1 MKYPNQMN
9 YPPMQQTNPPFV
21 DPSMWTPWPP
31 QQKNHIKTNGI
42 QIGEDKN
49 SPSQI
54 NYLNHNFY
62 NHSPYHQVLHQ
73 TIK

>member
-1 MKYPNQMN
+1 
-9 YPPMQQTNPPFV
+9 MQRTNPPFF

-31 QQKNHIKTNGI
+31 QQQQPYQNQWNPNWRG
-42 QIGEDKN
+42 QQPPF
-49 SPSQI
+49 SI
-54 NYLNHNFY
+54 NYLNHNFC